1 MTKLR
6 RKRGRSRF
14 RNRPVPE
21 RHRELLVDPAAVS
34 TRVRLMAYGPAGLQ
48 EIESPTLEQIQQR
61 RSGAA
66 VLWVDVAG
74 LADVEVITALGE
86 AFGIHHLVMEDIVR
100 PHQRPKL
107 EEYRDALFIVS
118 RMPPLEGQEETEQLA
133 MYLTGNCLLTF
144 QEVPGDHFDAV
155 RNRIRMESGR
165 IRQQGP
171 DYLMY
176 NLLDAVIDAYFPLVD
191 RYVEIIE
198 NLEDQLVIS
207 PERSLLSEI
216 YLIRRKLLEV
226 RRALWPHREL
236 LGTLYRGESPLITK
250 ETQVFLR
257 DCYDHVVQ
265 LVDLLE
271 NYRELASNLMEVY
284 LSSVSNRLNEIMKVL
299 TIISAIFIPLTFIV
313 GVYGMN
319 FSHEASPWNMPELYA
334 YYGYPIC
341 LGVMLIIAV
350 LQGIYFWKKGWLT
363 DDNPKVK

>member
-6 RKRGRSRF
+6 RKRRRSRF
-14 RNRPVPE
+14 RNRPAPE
-21 RHRELLVDPAAVS
+21 QHRELLVDPTAAS
-34 TRVRLMAYGPAGLQ
+34 TRMRMMAYGPDGLR
-48 EIESPTLEQIQQR
+48 EIESPAVAHIKQVQANT
-61 RSGAA
+61 A
-66 VLWVDVAG
+66 VLWVDVSG
-74 LADVEVITALGE
+74 LADVTTIQAIGE
-86 AFGIHHLVMEDIVR
+86 AFEIHPLVMEDIVR

-107 EEYRDALFIVS
+107 EEYEDALFIVS
-118 RMPPLEGQEETEQLA
+118 RTPPCEGQEETEQLA

-155 RNRIRMESGR
+155 RSRIRMERGR
-165 IRQQGP
+165 IRHQGP
-171 DYLMY
+171 DYLLY
-176 NLLDAVIDAYFPLVD
+176 SLLDAVIDAYFPLVD
-191 RYVEIIE
+191 RYVETIE
-198 NLEDQLVIS
+198 ALEDQLVIS
-207 PERSLLSEI
+207 PQRSLLSEI

-236 LGTLYRGESPLITK
+236 LGTLYRGESPLVSK
-250 ETQVFLR
+250 DTQFFLR

-299 TIISAIFIPLTFIV
+299 TIVSAIFIPLTFIV

-319 FSHEASPWNMPELYA
+319 FDRESSPWNMPELYA

-341 LGVMLIIAV
+341 MVVMLVIAV
-350 LQGIYFWKKGWLT
+350 LQVIYFWKKGWLT
-363 DDNPKVK
+363 NDSSE